1 VADLIFI
8 AIVLGLLALAFR
20 KPGAACGY
28 VLSGIALEQCAQVF
42 VPMAN
47 SQDTLCNY
55 LTAGA
60 VLLGLAGRIL
70 HDKSALPR
78 IRPMSL
84 WVLGLL
90 AYAYLTVL
98 WSIFPATTMGALNR
112 AVPYL
117 VTFAGIAPLLIRSE
131 RDLLH
136 CLTAFMYCS
145 LFALGF
151 LVVFAEWGNRGV
163 IFPGKSYESNP
174 LALAGA
180 AGGLLIVSTLM
191 PLGAR
196 VSAQMRYAILAAIAI
211 VTALV
216 FIRTASR
223 GQVLLAILI
232 TLVFSLR
239 QRGGV
244 WLMLAMA
251 VGGAA
256 LYVLM
261 PEEIARNAARW
272 DPEQMRD
279 AVDNARINETDRL
292 LTFWSHSSISHQIF
306 GLGHAAAQ
314 DPRLLGNYPHVVP
327 AEVLAEEG
335 ILGATIFAVTIFL
348 GGYTYFRGLR
358 ATNQAKNRLF
368 TAAAALFSFEFL
380 LIWKQGSLLGAS
392 ALFLL
397 LSLVPREERGR
408 AVAAPT
414 HAPRRT
420 PGLGRLGLGA
430 GRGSPVRP
438 RG

>member
-1 VADLIFI
+1 MADLIFI
-8 AIVLGLLALAFR
+8 AIVAGLLAVAFR

-47 SQDTLCNY
+47 SRDTLCNY

-60 VLLGLAGRIL
+60 VLLGFAGRIL

-98 WSIFPATTMGALNR
+98 WSIFPATTMAALNR

-117 VTFAGIAPLLIRSE
+117 VTFAGVAPLLIRSE
-131 RDLLH
+131 RDLWH

-145 LFALGF
+145 LLSLGF
-151 LVVFAEWGNRGV
+151 LVVFAEWGYRGV

-191 PLGAR
+191 PLGPK
-196 VSAQMRYAILAAIAI
+196 VSTRMRYGLMAVIVI

-216 FIRTASR
+216 FVRTASR
-223 GQVLLAILI
+223 GQVLSAILI
-232 TLVFSLR
+232 TLLFSLR

-244 WLMLAMA
+244 WLMLGMA
-251 VGGAA
+251 LGGAA
-256 LYVLM
+256 LYGLM
-261 PEEIARNAARW
+261 PEEVARNAERW

-279 AVDNARINETDRL
+279 AVDSARINEADRL

-335 ILGATIFAVTIFL
+335 IFGATLFAITIFL

-358 ATNQAKNRLF
+358 ATDPTKSRIF
-368 TAAAALFSFEFL
+368 TAAAALFAFEFL

-397 LSLVPREERGR
+397 LALVPKEERSR
-408 AVAAPT
+408 AAVAPT
-414 HAPRRT
+414 QAPRRT
-420 PGLGRLGLGA
+420 AAVARLGLEP

>member
-1 VADLIFI
+1 VADLLFI
-8 AIVLGLLALAFR
+8 AIVLGLLAVAFK

-42 VPMAN
+42 VPLAN
-47 SQDTLCNY
+47 SQNTLCNY

-60 VLLGLAGRIL
+60 VLLGFAGRIL

-98 WSIFPATTMGALNR
+98 WSIFPATTMAALNR

-117 VTFAGIAPLLIRSE
+117 VTFAGVAPLLIRSE
-131 RDLLH
+131 RDLFH

-191 PLGAR
+191 PLGPK
-196 VSAQMRYAILAAIAI
+196 VSARMRYAILAAIVI

-216 FIRTASR
+216 FVRTASR
-223 GQVLLAILI
+223 GQVLSAILV
-232 TLVFSLR
+232 TLAFSLR

-244 WLMLAMA
+244 LLMLAMA

-256 LYVLM
+256 LYMLM
-261 PEEIARNAARW
+261 PEEVARNAERW

-279 AVDNARINETDRL
+279 AVDNARINEADRL

-306 GLGHAAAQ
+306 GLGHAASQ

-335 ILGATIFAVTIFL
+335 IVGITLFAITIFL
-348 GGYTYFRGLR
+348 GAYTYYRGLR
-358 ATNQAKNRLF
+358 SRDPTRNRMF
-368 TAAAALFSFEFL
+368 TAAAALFTFEFL

-397 LSLVPREERGR
+397 LSLVPREERTR
-408 AVAAPT
+408 AAVTP
-414 HAPRRT
+414 APRRT
-420 PGLGRLGLGA
+420 TPTGVAGLGLGA
-430 GRGSPVRP
+430 GRGSPVRQ